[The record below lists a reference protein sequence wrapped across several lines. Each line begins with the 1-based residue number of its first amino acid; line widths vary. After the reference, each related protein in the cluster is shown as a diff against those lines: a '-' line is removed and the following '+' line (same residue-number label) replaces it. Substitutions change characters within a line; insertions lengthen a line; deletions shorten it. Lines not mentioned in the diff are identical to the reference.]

1 MDLKN
6 LLDNVLALGSNI
18 SIKDG
23 KEIYKNRLVSN
34 LSSKKINDIY
44 HIYSKVAEEDNSK
57 EYSCHIKY
65 NLKGERVI
73 GATCTCSTYEEF
85 SKHKTNYICK
95 HIIATIFYFY
105 IVAKNRIKKIN
116 KENPALSKSKECKV
130 AKGSVEKKILNLDL
144 DIKRNDNKTFD
155 IQIRIGENTT
165 YLIPKINE
173 FLKCKEVKGQLRING
188 EFLYNS
194 SSMKFKEEDE
204 RLLNYI
210 VLNLNK
216 EDSFKVIEG
225 KILRVNEEYIEE
237 ILKLVSDN
245 RKVKLNYDY
254 INYESYI
261 IKEDIPL
268 SFTVKIDF
276 DKIILTTKKKLPIPL
291 NDNFTV
297 FLNDRKIYLPSDNQI
312 NNYKVLYHKLK
323 SNGKIEYPKQ
333 ESYIN
338 KLFNLLSNI
347 SKDIMLGEGV
357 KNLCRNYYKV
367 KFFFKN
373 ENNNIKCKATVNYF
387 GKTINILDKNI
398 DYFLRDNNFEEE
410 ISMKLERYRFIKK
423 ANEFL
428 FIGNDEERYDFF
440 TSGLKF
446 FEEFSILE
454 FAKSFNEVNLVGSND
469 IHAIFEGQ
477 DQGLRFKYD
486 IDGLEYSE
494 YINVLQAL
502 EDNRDFYKTK
512 TGRLLNLRDLG
523 IANFFNII
531 DNLIYNQEIYDGEI
545 EIDKSKAIFIED
557 NIENYNLNFIRGAEV
572 LKVVS
577 KRLESRVIEEVNGIK
592 ELNGT
597 LRNYQ
602 LTGVN
607 YLLSLSEMN
616 FGGILADEMG
626 LGKTIQVIAFL
637 LHKKNK
643 RSLVV
648 TPTSLI
654 YNWKEEFE
662 KFAPS
667 LNVGII
673 HGSKSARNK
682 ILDNKE
688 DYDVLLTTYGTIK
701 NDIEFYKNEIFDYCI
716 IDEAQNIKN
725 PKAQNTKIIKE
736 INAKVKFALTGTP
749 IENSLIEL
757 WSIFDFIMPGY
768 LFDEKKFKKKFVNRS
783 EKEIEELRSLIK
795 PFILRRLK
803 RDVITELPEKIEKKY
818 YVPMTSEQK
827 LTYKNY
833 MKEVKL
839 KLKTGEDDNITIFSY
854 LTRLRQICQDPILVN
869 KDYTGD
875 SGKLNVALEIIEEVI
890 EDNNKMLV
898 FSQFTSVLKKIEE
911 ELNVRKIKN
920 KYLDGSTSA
929 KERIKLVS
937 EFNESKEP
945 EIFLISLKAGGTG
958 LNLTSAKFVMHM
970 DPWWNPAIEDQ
981 ATDRAH
987 RIGQKNIV
995 EVIKLVAKDTI
1006 EEKIIQLQEDKREI
1020 INSVMSDDSLN
1031 INNISKLTN
1040 EEILDL
1046 FK

>member
-1 MDLKN
+1 
-6 LLDNVLALGSNI
+6 
-18 SIKDG
+18 
-23 KEIYKNRLVSN
+23 
-34 LSSKKINDIY
+34 
-44 HIYSKVAEEDNSK
+44 
-57 EYSCHIKY
+57 
-65 NLKGERVI
+65 
-73 GATCTCSTYEEF
+73 
-85 SKHKTNYICK
+85 
-95 HIIATIFYFY
+95 
-105 IVAKNRIKKIN
+105 
-116 KENPALSKSKECKV
+116 
-130 AKGSVEKKILNLDL
+130 
-144 DIKRNDNKTFD
+144 
-155 IQIRIGENTT
+155 
-165 YLIPKINE
+165 
-173 FLKCKEVKGQLRING
+173 
-188 EFLYNS
+188 
-194 SSMKFKEEDE
+194 MKFKEEDE
-204 RLLNYI
+204 KILNYI
-210 VLNLNK
+210 VLNLNRG
-216 EDSFKVIEG
+216 DSFKIVEG
-225 KILRVNEEYIEE
+225 KILRINEEYIEE

-261 IKEDIPL
+261 IKEDMPL
-268 SFTVKIDF
+268 SFTVKIEL

-291 NDNFTV
+291 NDKFTV
-297 FLNDRKIYLPSDNQI
+297 FLSDRKIYLPSNKQI
-312 NNYKVLYHKLK
+312 NSYKLFYYKLK
-323 SNGKIEYPKQ
+323 SNGKVEYSKD
-333 ESYIN
+333 EASIN

-347 SKDIMLGEGV
+347 SKDIKLGEGV
-357 KNLCRNYYKV
+357 KNICRNYYKV
-367 KFFFKN
+367 KFYFKN

-398 DYFLRDNNFEEE
+398 NYFLRDNNFEEE

-428 FIGNDEERYDFF
+428 FIGNDEERYEFL

-446 FEEFSILE
+446 FEEFSTLE

-477 DQGLRFKYD
+477 DEELRFKYN

-502 EDNRDFYKTK
+502 EDDRDFYKTK
-512 TGRLLNLRDLG
+512 KGRLLNLRDLG
-523 IANFFNII
+523 MANFFNII
-531 DNLIYNQEIYDGEI
+531 DNLIYNQEVYDGEI

-557 NIENYNLNFIRGAEV
+557 NIESYNLSFIRGSEV
-572 LKVVS
+572 LKLVS
-577 KRLESRVIEEVNGIK
+577 KRLENRVIEEVHGIK

-602 LTGVN
+602 VTGVN

-637 LHKKNK
+637 LYKKNK

-667 LNVGII
+667 LNVGVI
-673 HGSKSARNK
+673 HGSKSVRNK

-688 DYDVLLTTYGTIK
+688 EYDVLLTTYGTIK
-701 NDIEFYKNEIFDYCI
+701 NDIEFYKDEIFDYCI

-768 LFDEKKFKKKFVNRS
+768 LFDEKKFKKKFVNKS
-783 EKEIEELRSLIK
+783 EKEVEELKSLIN

-818 YVPMTSEQK
+818 YVPMTSGQK
-827 LTYKNY
+827 LAYKNY

-839 KLKTGEDDNITIFSY
+839 KLKTAEDDNITIFSY

-875 SGKLNVALEIIEEVI
+875 SGKLNVALEIIKEVI
-890 EDNNKMLV
+890 EENNKMLV

-911 ELNVRKIKN
+911 ELNIREIRN

-995 EVIKLVAKDTI
+995 EVIKLIAKDTI

>member
-1 MDLKN
+1 MDLKK

-18 SIKDG
+18 GIKDG

-44 HIYSKVAEEDNSK
+44 HIYSKVTEEDNSK
-57 EYSCHIKY
+57 AYSCHIKY
-65 NLKGERVI
+65 NLKSEKVI

-95 HIIATIFYFY
+95 HIIASIFYFY
-105 IVAKNRIKKIN
+105 IIAKNRIKKMN
-116 KENPALSKSKECKV
+116 KENPALSKSKEVKV
-130 AKGSVEKKILNLDL
+130 AKVSVEKKVLNLDL
-144 DIKRNDNKTFD
+144 DIKRNENKTFD

-165 YLIPKINE
+165 YLIPKISE

-204 RLLNYI
+204 KILNYI
-210 VLNLNK
+210 VLNLNRG
-216 EDSFKVIEG
+216 DSFKIVEG

-261 IKEDIPL
+261 IKEDMPL
-268 SFTVKIDF
+268 SFTVKIEL

-291 NDNFTV
+291 NDKFTV
-297 FLNDRKIYLPSDNQI
+297 FLSDRKIYLPSNKQI
-312 NNYKVLYHKLK
+312 NSYKLFYYKLK
-323 SNGKIEYPKQ
+323 SNGKVEYSKD
-333 ESYIN
+333 EASIN

-347 SKDIMLGEGV
+347 SKDIKLGEGV
-357 KNLCRNYYKV
+357 KNICRNYYKV
-367 KFFFKN
+367 KFYFKN

-398 DYFLRDNNFEEE
+398 NYFLRDNNFEEE

-428 FIGNDEERYDFF
+428 FIGNDEERYEFF
-440 TSGLKF
+440 ISGLKF
-446 FEEFSILE
+446 FEEFSTLE

-477 DQGLRFKYD
+477 DEELRFKYN

-502 EDNRDFYKTK
+502 EDDRDFYKTK
-512 TGRLLNLRDLG
+512 KGRLLNLRDLG
-523 IANFFNII
+523 MANFFNII
-531 DNLIYNQEIYDGEI
+531 DNLIYNQEVYDGEI

-557 NIENYNLNFIRGAEV
+557 NIESYNLNFIRGSEV
-572 LKVVS
+572 LKLVS
-577 KRLESRVIEEVNGIK
+577 KRLENRVIEEVHGIK

-602 LTGVN
+602 VTGVN

-637 LHKKNK
+637 LYKKNK

-667 LNVGII
+667 LNVGVI

-688 DYDVLLTTYGTIK
+688 EYDVLLTTYGTIK

-725 PKAQNTKIIKE
+725 PKSQNTKIIKE
-736 INAKVKFALTGTP
+736 LNAKVKFALTGTP

-768 LFDEKKFKKKFVNRS
+768 LFDEKKFKRKFVGRN
-783 EKEIEELRSLIK
+783 EKEIDELKSLIK

-818 YVPMTSEQK
+818 YVPMTVKQK
-827 LTYKNY
+827 LAYKNY

-854 LTRLRQICQDPILVN
+854 LTKLRQICQDPILVN
-869 KDYTGD
+869 KDYIGD

-898 FSQFTSVLKKIEE
+898 FSQFTSVLKRIEN
-911 ELNVRKIKN
+911 ELNIRKIKN
-920 KYLDGSTSA
+920 KYLDGATNA

-937 EFNESKEP
+937 EFNESTEP
-945 EIFLISLKAGGTG
+945 ELFLISLKAGGTG

-995 EVIKLVAKDTI
+995 EVIKLIAKDTI

>member
-130 AKGSVEKKILNLDL
+130 AKGSVEKRILNLDL

-245 RKVKLNYDY
+245 RKVKLNYNY

-261 IKEDIPL
+261 IKEDMPV

-333 ESYIN
+333 EPYIN

-387 GKTINILDKNI
+387 RKTINILDKNI

-423 ANEFL
+423 VNEFL

-545 EIDKSKAIFIED
+545 EVDKSKAIFIED

-818 YVPMTSEQK
+818 YVPMTSEQN
-827 LTYKNY
+827 LAYKNY

-875 SGKLNVALEIIEEVI
+875 SGKLNISLEIIEEVI

-911 ELNVRKIKN
+911 ELNIRKIKN

-995 EVIKLVAKDTI
+995 EVIKLIAKDTI

-1031 INNISKLTN
+1031 INNIAKLTN
-1040 EEILDL
+1040 EEILEL
-1046 FK
+1046 FR

>member
-130 AKGSVEKKILNLDL
+130 TKGRVEKKILNLDL
-144 DIKRNDNKTFD
+144 DIKRNENKTFD

-165 YLIPKINE
+165 YLIPKISE

-204 RLLNYI
+204 KILNYI
-210 VLNLNK
+210 VLNLNRG
-216 EDSFKVIEG
+216 DSFKIVEG
-225 KILRVNEEYIEE
+225 KILRINEEYIEE

-261 IKEDIPL
+261 IKEDMPL
-268 SFTVKIDF
+268 SFTVKIEL

-291 NDNFTV
+291 NDKFTV
-297 FLNDRKIYLPSDNQI
+297 FLSDRKIYLPSNKQI
-312 NNYKVLYHKLK
+312 NSYKLFYYKLK
-323 SNGKIEYPKQ
+323 SNGKVEYSKD
-333 ESYIN
+333 EASIN

-347 SKDIMLGEGV
+347 SKDIKLGEGV
-357 KNLCRNYYKV
+357 KNICRNYYKV
-367 KFFFKN
+367 KFYFKN

-398 DYFLRDNNFEEE
+398 NYFLRDNNFEEE

-428 FIGNDEERYDFF
+428 FIGNDEERYEFF
-440 TSGLKF
+440 ISGLKF
-446 FEEFSILE
+446 FEEFSTLE

-477 DQGLRFKYD
+477 DQGLRFKYN

-502 EDNRDFYKTK
+502 DDDRDFYKTK

-545 EIDKSKAIFIED
+545 EVDKSKAIFIED
-557 NIENYNLNFIRGAEV
+557 NIENYNLNFIRGAEI

-577 KRLESRVIEEVNGIK
+577 KRLENRAIEEVHGIK

-602 LTGVN
+602 VIGVN

-637 LHKKNK
+637 LYKKNK

-667 LNVGII
+667 LNVGVI
-673 HGSKSARNK
+673 HGSKSVRNK

-688 DYDVLLTTYGTIK
+688 EYDVLLTTYGTIK
-701 NDIEFYKNEIFDYCI
+701 NDIEFYKDEIFDYCI

-768 LFDEKKFKKKFVNRS
+768 LFDEKKFKKKFVNKS
-783 EKEIEELRSLIK
+783 EKEVEELKSLIN

-818 YVPMTSEQK
+818 YVPMTSGQK
-827 LTYKNY
+827 LAYKNY

-839 KLKTGEDDNITIFSY
+839 KLKTAEDDNITIFSY

-875 SGKLNVALEIIEEVI
+875 SGKLNVALEIIKEVI
-890 EDNNKMLV
+890 EENNKMLV

-911 ELNVRKIKN
+911 ELNIREIRN

-995 EVIKLVAKDTI
+995 EVIKLIAKDTI

-1031 INNISKLTN
+1031 INNIAKLTN
-1040 EEILDL
+1040 EEILEL
-1046 FK
+1046 FR

>member
-18 SIKDG
+18 GIKDG

-44 HIYSKVAEEDNSK
+44 HIYSKVTEEDNSK
-57 EYSCHIKY
+57 AYSCHIKY
-65 NLKGERVI
+65 NLKSEKVI

-85 SKHKTNYICK
+85 SKYKSNYICK
-95 HIIATIFYFY
+95 HIIASIFYFY
-105 IVAKNRIKKIN
+105 IIAKNRIKKMN
-116 KENPALSKSKECKV
+116 KENPALSKSKEVKV
-130 AKGSVEKKILNLDL
+130 AKGSVEKKIINLDL

-204 RLLNYI
+204 KLLRYI
-210 VLNLNK
+210 VLNLTK
-216 EDSFKVIEG
+216 EDSFNVVEG

-261 IKEDIPL
+261 IKEDMPL
-268 SFTVKIDF
+268 SFTVKIEL

-291 NDNFTV
+291 NDKFTV
-297 FLNDRKIYLPSDNQI
+297 FLSDRKIYLPSNKQI
-312 NNYKVLYHKLK
+312 NSYKLFYYKLK
-323 SNGKIEYPKQ
+323 SNGKVEYSKD
-333 ESYIN
+333 EASIN

-347 SKDIMLGEGV
+347 SKDIKLGEGV
-357 KNLCRNYYKV
+357 KNICRNYYKV

-387 GKTINILDKNI
+387 GKIINVLDKNI

-410 ISMKLERYRFIKK
+410 ISMRLERYRFIKK
-423 ANEFL
+423 TNEFL
-428 FIGNDEERYDFF
+428 FIGNDEERYEFF
-440 TSGLKF
+440 ISGLKF
-446 FEEFSILE
+446 FEEFSTLE

-477 DQGLRFKYD
+477 DEELRFKYN

-502 EDNRDFYKTK
+502 EDDRDFYKTK
-512 TGRLLNLRDLG
+512 KGRLLNLRDLG
-523 IANFFNII
+523 MANFFNII
-531 DNLIYNQEIYDGEI
+531 DNLIYNQEVYDGEI

-557 NIENYNLNFIRGAEV
+557 NIESYNLNFIRGSEV
-572 LKVVS
+572 LKLVS
-577 KRLESRVIEEVNGIK
+577 KRLENRVIEEVHGIK

-602 LTGVN
+602 VTGVN

-637 LHKKNK
+637 LYKKNK

-667 LNVGII
+667 LNVGVI

-688 DYDVLLTTYGTIK
+688 NYDVLLTTYGTIK

-725 PKAQNTKIIKE
+725 PKSQNTKIIKE
-736 INAKVKFALTGTP
+736 LNAKVKFALTGTP

-768 LFDEKKFKKKFVNRS
+768 LFDEKKFKRKFVGRN
-783 EKEIEELRSLIK
+783 EKEIDELKSLIK

-818 YVPMTSEQK
+818 YVPMTVKQK
-827 LTYKNY
+827 LAYKNY

-854 LTRLRQICQDPILVN
+854 LTKLRQICQDPILVN
-869 KDYTGD
+869 KDYIGD

-898 FSQFTSVLKKIEE
+898 FSQFTSVLKRIEN
-911 ELNVRKIKN
+911 ELNIRKIKN
-920 KYLDGSTSA
+920 KYLDGATNA

-937 EFNESKEP
+937 EFNESTEP
-945 EIFLISLKAGGTG
+945 ELFLISLKAGGTG

-995 EVIKLVAKDTI
+995 EVIKLIAKDTI

>member
-85 SKHKTNYICK
+85 STHKTNYICK

-469 IHAIFEGQ
+469 IHAIFEGK

-626 LGKTIQVIAFL
+626 LGKTTQVIAFL

-827 LTYKNY
+827 LAYKNY

-995 EVIKLVAKDTI
+995 EVIKLIAKDTI

-1031 INNISKLTN
+1031 INNIAKLTN
-1040 EEILDL
+1040 EEILEL
-1046 FK
+1046 FR

>member
-1 MDLKN
+1 MDLKI

-44 HIYSKVAEEDNSK
+44 HIYSKITEEDNSK

-65 NLKGERVI
+65 NLKSERVI

-95 HIIATIFYFY
+95 HIIAAIFYFY
-105 IVAKNRIKKIN
+105 IVAKNKIKKIN
-116 KENPALSKSKECKV
+116 KENSNLNKKKESKV
-130 AKGSVEKKILNLDL
+130 NVEKKILNLDL
-144 DIKRNDNKTFD
+144 DIKRNENRTFD
-155 IQIRIGENTT
+155 IQIRIGENNT
-165 YLIPKINE
+165 YLITKISE

-194 SSMKFKEEDE
+194 SYMKFKEEGE
-204 RLLNYI
+204 KLLDYI
-210 VLNLNK
+210 VLNLNR
-216 EDSFKVIEG
+216 ENAFKIVEG
-225 KILRVNEEYIEE
+225 KILRINEEYIEE

-254 INYESYI
+254 INYEGYI
-261 IKEDIPL
+261 IKDNMPL
-268 SFTVKIDF
+268 SFTVKMDF

-291 NDNFTV
+291 NNEFTV
-297 FLNDRKIYLPSDNQI
+297 FLNDRKIYLPSEKQI
-312 NNYKVLYHKLK
+312 NNYKVLYNKLK
-323 SNGKIEYPKQ
+323 NHGKIEYPKQ
-333 ESYIN
+333 ESSIN
-338 KLFNLLSNI
+338 ELFNLLGDI
-347 SKDIMLGEGV
+347 SKDIILGEGV

-367 KFFFKN
+367 KIFFKN
-373 ENNNIKCKATVNYF
+373 ENNDIKCKATVNYF
-387 GKTINILDKNI
+387 GKIINILDKNI

-423 ANEFL
+423 TNEFL
-428 FIGNDEERYDFF
+428 FVGSDEERYELL
-440 TSGLKF
+440 TNGLNL
-446 FEEFSILE
+446 FEGFSKLEFS
-454 FAKSFNEVNLVGSND
+454 KSFNEANLLGSND
-469 IHAIFEGQ
+469 IHAIFERQ
-477 DQGLRFKYD
+477 DEELRFKYD
-486 IDGLEYSE
+486 IDGLDYSE

-502 EDNRDFYKTK
+502 ETDRDFYKTK

-523 IANFFNII
+523 ISNFFNII

-545 EIDKSKAIFIED
+545 EIDKSKAIFIEN
-557 NIENYNLNFIRGAEV
+557 NIENYNLNFIRGAEI
-572 LKVVS
+572 LKVIS
-577 KRLESRVIEEVNGIK
+577 KRLESRFIEEVNGVK
-592 ELNGT
+592 ELNGI

-602 LTGVN
+602 VTGLN

-637 LHKKNK
+637 LYKKNNM
-643 RSLVV
+643 SLIV

-662 KFAPS
+662 KFAPT
-667 LNVGII
+667 LKVGVI

-688 DYDVLLTTYGTIK
+688 EYDILLTTYGTIK

-783 EKEIEELRSLIK
+783 EKEIEELKSLIK

-803 RDVITELPEKIEKKY
+803 KDVITELPEKIEKKY

-827 LTYKNY
+827 LAYKNY

-839 KLKTGEDDNITIFSY
+839 KLKTEEDDNITIFSY

-911 ELNVRKIKN
+911 ELNIREIKN

-1020 INSVMSDDSLN
+1020 INSVMSDNSLN

>member
-1 MDLKN
+1 
-6 LLDNVLALGSNI
+6 
-18 SIKDG
+18 
-23 KEIYKNRLVSN
+23 
-34 LSSKKINDIY
+34 
-44 HIYSKVAEEDNSK
+44 
-57 EYSCHIKY
+57 
-65 NLKGERVI
+65 
-73 GATCTCSTYEEF
+73 
-85 SKHKTNYICK
+85 
-95 HIIATIFYFY
+95 
-105 IVAKNRIKKIN
+105 
-116 KENPALSKSKECKV
+116 
-130 AKGSVEKKILNLDL
+130 
-144 DIKRNDNKTFD
+144 
-155 IQIRIGENTT
+155 
-165 YLIPKINE
+165 
-173 FLKCKEVKGQLRING
+173 
-188 EFLYNS
+188 
-194 SSMKFKEEDE
+194 MKFKEEDE

-261 IKEDIPL
+261 IKEDMPL

-297 FLNDRKIYLPSDNQI
+297 FLNDRKIYLPSEKQI
-312 NNYKVLYHKLK
+312 NNYKILYNKLK
-323 SNGKIEYPKQ
+323 RHGKIEYPKQ
-333 ESYIN
+333 EASIN
-338 KLFNLLSNI
+338 RLFNLLGDI
-347 SKDIMLGEGV
+347 SKDIILGEGV
-357 KNLCRNYYKV
+357 KSLCRNYYKV
-367 KFFFKN
+367 RILFKN
-373 ENNNIKCKATVNYF
+373 ENNDIRCKATINYF
-387 GKTINILDKNI
+387 GKIINILDKNI

-428 FIGNDEERYDFF
+428 FIGNDEERYELL
-440 TSGLKF
+440 TNGLKF
-446 FEEFSILE
+446 FEGFSRLEFS
-454 FAKSFNEVNLVGSND
+454 KSFNEVNILGSND
-469 IHAIFEGQ
+469 IYAIFEGK
-477 DQGLRFKYD
+477 DEELRFKYD
-486 IDGLEYSE
+486 IDGLDYSE

-502 EDNRDFYKTK
+502 EDDRDFYKTK

-545 EIDKSKAIFIED
+545 EIDKSKAIFIEE
-557 NIENYNLNFIRGAEV
+557 NIENYNLNFIRGAEI
-572 LKVVS
+572 LKVIS
-577 KRLESRVIEEVNGIK
+577 KRLESRFIEEVNGVK
-592 ELNGT
+592 ELNGI

-626 LGKTIQVIAFL
+626 LGKTIQLIAFL

-667 LNVGII
+667 LNIGII
-673 HGSKSARNK
+673 HGSKSTRNR

-783 EKEIEELRSLIK
+783 ENEIEELRSLIK

-827 LTYKNY
+827 LAYKNY

-911 ELNVRKIKN
+911 ELNIRKIKN

-937 EFNESKEP
+937 EFNDSKEP

-995 EVIKLVAKDTI
+995 EVIKLIAKDTI

>member
-1 MDLKN
+1 
-6 LLDNVLALGSNI
+6 
-18 SIKDG
+18 
-23 KEIYKNRLVSN
+23 
-34 LSSKKINDIY
+34 
-44 HIYSKVAEEDNSK
+44 
-57 EYSCHIKY
+57 
-65 NLKGERVI
+65 
-73 GATCTCSTYEEF
+73 
-85 SKHKTNYICK
+85 
-95 HIIATIFYFY
+95 
-105 IVAKNRIKKIN
+105 
-116 KENPALSKSKECKV
+116 
-130 AKGSVEKKILNLDL
+130 
-144 DIKRNDNKTFD
+144 
-155 IQIRIGENTT
+155 
-165 YLIPKINE
+165 
-173 FLKCKEVKGQLRING
+173 
-188 EFLYNS
+188 
-194 SSMKFKEEDE
+194 
-204 RLLNYI
+204 
-210 VLNLNK
+210 
-216 EDSFKVIEG
+216 
-225 KILRVNEEYIEE
+225 
-237 ILKLVSDN
+237 
-245 RKVKLNYDY
+245 
-254 INYESYI
+254 
-261 IKEDIPL
+261 
-268 SFTVKIDF
+268 
-276 DKIILTTKKKLPIPL
+276 
-291 NDNFTV
+291 
-297 FLNDRKIYLPSDNQI
+297 
-312 NNYKVLYHKLK
+312 
-323 SNGKIEYPKQ
+323 
-333 ESYIN
+333 
-338 KLFNLLSNI
+338 
-347 SKDIMLGEGV
+347 
-357 KNLCRNYYKV
+357 
-367 KFFFKN
+367 
-373 ENNNIKCKATVNYF
+373 
-387 GKTINILDKNI
+387 
-398 DYFLRDNNFEEE
+398 
-410 ISMKLERYRFIKK
+410 MKLERYRFIKK
-423 ANEFL
+423 TNEFL
-428 FIGNDEERYDFF
+428 FVGSDEERYELL
-440 TSGLKF
+440 TNGLNL
-446 FEEFSILE
+446 FEGFSKLEFS
-454 FAKSFNEVNLVGSND
+454 KSFNEANLLGSND
-469 IHAIFEGQ
+469 IHAIFERQ
-477 DQGLRFKYD
+477 EEELRFKYD
-486 IDGLEYSE
+486 IDGLDYSE

-502 EDNRDFYKTK
+502 EEDRDFYKTK

-523 IANFFNII
+523 ISNFFNII

-545 EIDKSKAIFIED
+545 EIDKSKAIFIEN
-557 NIENYNLNFIRGAEV
+557 NIENYNLNFIRGAEI
-572 LKVVS
+572 LKIIS
-577 KRLESRVIEEVNGIK
+577 KRLESRFIEEVNGVK
-592 ELNGT
+592 ELNGI

-602 LTGVN
+602 VTGLN

-637 LHKKNK
+637 LYKKNNM
-643 RSLVV
+643 SLIV

-662 KFAPS
+662 KFAPT
-667 LNVGII
+667 LKVGVI

-688 DYDVLLTTYGTIK
+688 EYDILLTTYGTIK

-783 EKEIEELRSLIK
+783 EKEIEELKSLIK

-803 RDVITELPEKIEKKY
+803 KDVITELPEKIEKKY

-827 LTYKNY
+827 LAYKNY

-839 KLKTGEDDNITIFSY
+839 KLKTGENDNITIFSY

-869 KDYTGD
+869 KDYTDD
-875 SGKLNVALEIIEEVI
+875 SGKLNVALEIIEDVI

-898 FSQFTSVLKKIEE
+898 FSQFTSVLKKIED
-911 ELNVRKIKN
+911 ELNIREIKN

-1020 INSVMSDDSLN
+1020 INSVMSDNSLN

>member
-827 LTYKNY
+827 LAYKNY

-995 EVIKLVAKDTI
+995 EVIKLIAKDTI

-1031 INNISKLTN
+1031 INNIAKLTN
-1040 EEILDL
+1040 EEILEL
-1046 FK
+1046 FR

>member
-545 EIDKSKAIFIED
+545 EVDKSKAIFIED

-827 LTYKNY
+827 LAYKNY

-995 EVIKLVAKDTI
+995 EVIKLIAKDTI

-1031 INNISKLTN
+1031 INNIAKLTN
-1040 EEILDL
+1040 EEILEL
-1046 FK
+1046 FR